1 MAGSRFLKVS
11 FNCTKRFVM
20 AAEKVL
26 VCEWCAEDSVDNDTV
41 QLRDCGHV
49 LCEDCAC
56 PCLICEDV

>member
-1 MAGSRFLKVS
+1 
-11 FNCTKRFVM
+11 M